1 MTGFNGIGLN
11 SLLLVDPVSPEGLVD
26 AVDTVDTVDTVDLVE
41 PAVFERFAGPLN
53 IYLDI

>member
-26 AVDTVDTVDTVDLVE
+26 AVDTVDTVDLVE

>member
-26 AVDTVDTVDTVDLVE
+26 AVDTVDLVE

-53 IYLDI
+53 IYTRHLISFRA

>member
-1 MTGFNGIGLN
+1 MTGFNSIGLN

-26 AVDTVDTVDTVDLVE
+26 AVDTVDLVE
-41 PAVFERFAGPLN
+41 PAVSERFAGPLN